1 MLEDINNVL
10 NSGDVPQLYKNEDF
24 DGIYTVGKQ
33 ECQKKN
39 LTLNKMNM
47 FAEYLLRVKSNIHC
61 TLAMSPLG
69 EVFRTRLLKFPSL
82 VNCCTIDMFSNWP
95 EEALI
100 SVATGSIGDGEIELG
115 EDTEGCIQMFK
126 VIHQSVEKM
135 TERYLDEMRRINY
148 VTPTSYLELLSAY
161 KKTYKDK
168 KKEVEEAKRRL
179 EKGLTAL
186 AEAGLEVAKLQQK
199 LKDS

>member
-24 DGIYTVGKQ
+24 EGIYNVGKQ

-100 SVATGSIGDGEIELG
+100 SVATGSIGDGEIDLG
-115 EDTEGCIQMFK
+115 EDAPGCIQMFK

>member
-1 MLEDINNVL
+1 
-10 NSGDVPQLYKNEDF
+10 
-24 DGIYTVGKQ
+24 
-33 ECQKKN
+33 
-39 LTLNKMNM
+39 MNM

-100 SVATGSIGDGEIELG
+100 SVATGSIGDGEIDLG
-115 EDTEGCIQMFK
+115 EDTPGCIQMFK

-168 KKEVEEAKRRL
+168 KKEVGEAKRRL